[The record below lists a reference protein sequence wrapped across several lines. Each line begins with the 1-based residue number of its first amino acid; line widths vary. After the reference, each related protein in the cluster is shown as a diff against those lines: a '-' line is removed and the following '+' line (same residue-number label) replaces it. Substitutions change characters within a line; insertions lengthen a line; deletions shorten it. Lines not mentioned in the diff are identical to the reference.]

1 MSSELTEFEIFKGKN
16 FSNLCKDIV
25 RNSEDKKNQIDI
37 LVSDLRGMIKTVNDA
52 VMIVPLLKDYYDVGI
67 RNDEQL
73 IKLAA
78 IVQRILSGKASAG
91 GEGGDAL
98 LLTEE
103 EKKQLLDAAENSVKE
118 MNKSVDELNK
128 KRDKVKEEIK

>member
-16 FSNLCKDIV
+16 FSTLCKDIV

-37 LVSDLRGMIKTVNDA
+37 LISDLRGMIKTVNDA

-78 IVQRILSGKASAG
+78 IVQRILSGKATG
-91 GEGGDAL
+91 GGVGEDAL
-98 LLTEE
+98 LLTDE
-103 EKKQLLDAAENSVKE
+103 EKKQLLEAAENSVKE
-118 MNKSVDELNK
+118 MQKSIDDLNK
-128 KRDKVKEEIK
+128 KTDKAKAEMK

>member
-16 FSNLCKDIV
+16 FSTLCKDIV

-37 LVSDLRGMIKTVNDA
+37 LISDLRGMIKTVNDA

-78 IVQRILSGKASAG
+78 IVQRILSGKATG
-91 GEGGDAL
+91 GGVGEDAL
-98 LLTEE
+98 LLTDE
-103 EKKQLLDAAENSVKE
+103 EKKQLLEAAESSVKE
-118 MNKSVDELNK
+118 MQKSIDDLNK
-128 KRDKVKEEIK
+128 KTDKAKAEMK

>member
-37 LVSDLRGMIKTVNDA
+37 LISDLRGMIKTVNDA

-78 IVQRILSGKASAG
+78 IVQRILSGKAAG
-91 GEGGDAL
+91 GGDGADAL
-98 LLTEE
+98 LLTDE
-103 EKKQLLDAAENSVKE
+103 EKKQLLEAAENSVKE
-118 MNKSVDELNK
+118 MNKSVEELSK

>member
-37 LVSDLRGMIKTVNDA
+37 LISDLRGMIKTVNDA

-78 IVQRILSGKASAG
+78 IVQRIIAGKTSGGAG
-91 GEGGDAL
+91 GEDAL

-118 MNKSVDELNK
+118 MQKSIDDLNK
-128 KRDKVKEEIK
+128 KTDKAKAEMK

>member
-1 MSSELTEFEIFKGKN
+1 MSLEINEFEIFKGKS

-25 RNSEDKKNQIDI
+25 RNSEDKKNQVDI
-37 LVSDLRGMIKTVNDA
+37 LISDLRSMIKSANDA
-52 VMIVPLLKDYYDVGI
+52 MMIVPLLKDYYDVGI

-78 IVQRILSGKASAG
+78 IIQRIISGKTSAAG
-91 GEGGDAL
+91 GDDGM

-103 EKKQLLDAAENSVKE
+103 EKKQLLDAAEGAVAEINKEISNLNSKKNKVE
-118 MNKSVDELNK
+118 M
-128 KRDKVKEEIK
+128 EIK

>member
-1 MSSELTEFEIFKGKN
+1 MSSEINEFEIFKGKS

-25 RNSEDKKNQIDI
+25 RNSEDKKNQVDI
-37 LVSDLRGMIKTVNDA
+37 LISDLRSMIKSANDA

-78 IVQRILSGKASAG
+78 IIQRIISGKTSAT
-91 GEGGDAL
+91 GGDDGM

-103 EKKQLLDAAENSVKE
+103 EKKQLLDAAEGAVKE
-118 MNKSVDELNK
+118 MNKEISNLNK
-128 KRDKVKEEIK
+128 KKDKVEAEIK

>member
-16 FSNLCKDIV
+16 FSTLCKDIV

-37 LVSDLRGMIKTVNDA
+37 LISDLRGMIKTVNDA

-78 IVQRILSGKASAG
+78 IVQRILSGKATG
-91 GEGGDAL
+91 GGVGEDAL
-98 LLTEE
+98 LLTDE
-103 EKKQLLDAAENSVKE
+103 EKKQLLEAAESSVKE
-118 MNKSVDELNK
+118 MQKSIDDLNK
-128 KRDKVKEEIK
+128 KTDNAKAEMK

>member
-37 LVSDLRGMIKTVNDA
+37 LISDLRGMIKTVNDA

-78 IVQRILSGKASAG
+78 IVQRILSGKATG
-91 GEGGDAL
+91 GGVGEDAL
-98 LLTEE
+98 LLTDE
-103 EKKQLLDAAENSVKE
+103 EKKQLLEAAESSVKE
-118 MNKSVDELNK
+118 MQKSIDDLNK
-128 KRDKVKEEIK
+128 KTDKAKAEMK